1 MVFMEFAFA
10 LVCGF
15 KYDCGDGLTKVLVLK
30 FT

>member
-1 MVFMEFAFA
+1 MVFMEFVF
-10 LVCGF
+10 VVRGF